1 MTSSNPAPIVLH
13 ADQEHD
19 NLRTAVILF
28 SLTLFFLSYWL
39 INAILQLEFWGSLRD
54 YAVSLSCVLGL
65 TLALAVSAGVEIL
78 LKRVWHSGRNLT
90 LAENSIHVQDKFTG
104 DQRINLTEELAHL
117 KWHFNL
123 QGYRRGGREKRLPQ
137 KWVCLAYQLQQG
149 DTRLI
154 VHSYLPP
161 QKAQIWLENE
171 AVAPKFHQIKPGDV
185 YQSSLGARMGAPARP
200 RITNEV
206 LSSSD
211 GRYWL
216 AERHRWDEGYELT
229 PHDFAIFMDY
239 ITRGKSESHRIYD

>member
-19 NLRTAVILF
+19 SLRTAVILF
-28 SLTLFFLSYWL
+28 LITFFFLSYWL
-39 INAILQLEFWGSLRD
+39 VYAILQLEFWGGLRD

-65 TLALAVSAGVEIL
+65 TLALAISAGVEIL

-90 LAENSIHVQDKFTG
+90 LIENSIHVQDKFTG
-104 DQRINLTEELAHL
+104 DQLINLTEGLAHL
-117 KWHFNL
+117 KWHFYL
-123 QGYRRGGREKRLPQ
+123 QGYRRGGREKRLSP

-161 QKAQIWLENE
+161 QKAKVWLENE
-171 AVAPKFHQIKPGDV
+171 ANTPKFHEIKPGDV
-185 YQSSLGARMGAPARP
+185 YQSSLKARMGAPARP
-200 RITNEV
+200 RINNKV
-206 LSSSD
+206 LGSSD

-216 AERHRWDEGYELT
+216 AERHRWDEGFELT
-229 PHDFAIFMDY
+229 PNDFAIFMDY
-239 ITRGKSESHRIYD
+239 IAREKSES